1 MKLEG
6 KKMAKIADLQ
16 ERLGQNDLTSEQYEF
31 RLKGINKIMERNM
44 KIIQFTKNLFETI
57 LNSDYNLESF
67 KNS

>member
-1 MKLEG
+1 
-6 KKMAKIADLQ
+6 MAKIADLQ